1 MHIFRVQTGMADLSP
16 LFEPLTVRGV
26 TLKNRVVMSPMTR
39 FYSPGG
45 IPTADVA
52 AYYARRAAG
61 GAGLII
67 TEGVAINDP
76 AAVDDANIPVMH
88 GDAAR
93 AAWRN
98 VVDRVHNAGG
108 IIFPQLWHMGPML
121 RRGVGPH
128 PQAEPRRPSGVWG
141 PIGSHVVWGL
151 DPEQL
156 RLAQVACTEMSRD
169 DIRQVLDAYAEAARM
184 AKEVGFDGIAIH
196 GAHGYLPDAFLWSAT
211 NLRQDEYGG
220 DIHGR
225 TLFVR
230 ELVASVRAAIG
241 GELPVM
247 LRYSQWKQQDY
258 KAKIADT
265 PDELEKILLPI
276 SAAGVDI
283 FDASTRRY
291 FEAEF
296 AGSSLNLAGW
306 TQRITGK
313 PTMTVGSIGLNKDLY
328 QGFQEG
334 DVGLVDL
341 KPVIDRF
348 NQGEFSLVGVGRAML
363 SNPDFALRIR
373 RNEKLRPYE
382 EKFVMQLI

>member
-1 MHIFRVQTGMADLSP
+1 MSDLSP

-26 TLKNRVVMSPMTR
+26 TLRNRVVMSPMTR
-39 FYSPGG
+39 FFSPGG
-45 IPTADVA
+45 VPTEDVA

-61 GAGLII
+61 GAGLIV
-67 TEGVAINDP
+67 TEGVAINDA
-76 AAVDDANIPVMH
+76 AAVDDGNIPVMH
-88 GDAAR
+88 GEAAR
-93 AAWRN
+93 AAWRC
-98 VVDRVHNAGG
+98 VVDRVHEAGG

-121 RRGVGPH
+121 KRGVGPF
-128 PQAEPRRPSGVWG
+128 PDAEPRRPSGVWG
-141 PIGSHVVWGL
+141 PSGDNAVWGL

-156 RLAQVACTEMSRD
+156 RQARVAGPEMSRD
-169 DIRQVLDAYAEAARM
+169 EIRQVIDAYADAARM

-196 GAHGYLPDAFLWSAT
+196 GAHGYLPDAFLWSET

-230 ELVASVRAAIG
+230 ELIAAIRAVVG
-241 GELPVM
+241 EELPVM
-247 LRYSQWKQQDY
+247 LRFSQWKQQDY
-258 KAKIADT
+258 KAKIAGT
-265 PDELEKILLPI
+265 PEELEKLLLPI

-341 KPVIDRF
+341 KPVIERF

-363 SNPDFALRIR
+363 SNPDFAHRIR

>member
-1 MHIFRVQTGMADLSP
+1 M
-16 LFEPLTVRGV
+16 
-26 TLKNRVVMSPMTR
+26 MSPMTR
-39 FYSPGG
+39 YFSPGG
-45 IPTADVA
+45 IPTDDVA

-67 TEGVAINDP
+67 TEGVGINDP
-76 AAVDDANIPVMH
+76 AAIDDANIPVMH
-88 GDAAR
+88 GAAAR

-98 VVDRVHNAGG
+98 VVDRVHEAGG
-108 IIFPQLWHMGPML
+108 VIFPQLWHMGPML
-121 RRGVGPH
+121 KRGVGPH
-128 PQAEPRRPSGVWG
+128 PNAEPRRPSGVWG

-156 RLAQVACTEMSRD
+156 RLAQVAGAEMSRD
-169 DIRQVLDAYAEAARM
+169 DIRQVLDAYAEAACM

-196 GAHGYLPDAFLWSAT
+196 GAHGYLPDAFLWSGT
-211 NLRQDEYGG
+211 NSRQDEYGR
-220 DIHGR
+220 DIEGR

-230 ELVASVRAAIG
+230 QLVAAVRTAIG
-241 GELPVM
+241 EQLPIM
-247 LRYSQWKQQDY
+247 LRFSQWKQQDY
-258 KAKIADT
+258 TAKIAGG
-265 PDELEKILLPI
+265 PDELEQLLLPI

-283 FDASTRRY
+283 FDASTRR
-291 FEAEF
+291 FHEPEF

-328 QGFQEG
+328 QGFEEG

-363 SNPDFALRIR
+363 CNPDFALRIR
-373 RNEKLRPYE
+373 QNEKLRPYE
-382 EKFVMQLI
+382 AKFVMELI

>member
-1 MHIFRVQTGMADLSP
+1 MSDLSP
-16 LFEPLTVRGV
+16 LFEPLTIRGI
-26 TLKNRVVMSPMTR
+26 TLRNRVVMSPMTR
-39 FYSPGG
+39 FFSPGG
-45 IPTADVA
+45 VPTDDVA

-76 AAVDDANIPVMH
+76 AAVDNENIPVMY

-93 AAWRN
+93 AGWRN
-98 VVDRVHNAGG
+98 VVDRVHEAGG
-108 IIFPQLWHMGPML
+108 IIFPQLWHMGPMFK
-121 RRGVGPH
+121 RGVGPH
-128 PQAEPRRPSGVWG
+128 PDVEPRRPSGVWG
-141 PIGSHVVWGL
+141 SIGSHVVWGI
-151 DPEQL
+151 DSEQL
-156 RLAQVACTEMSRD
+156 RLARVAGPEMSHD
-169 DIRQVLDAYAEAARM
+169 DIREVLDAYAEAARM

-196 GAHGYLPDAFLWSAT
+196 GAHGYLPDAFLWSGT
-211 NLRQDEYGG
+211 NLRQDEYGC
-220 DIHGR
+220 DVDGR

-230 ELVASVRAAIG
+230 QLVAAIRATIG
-241 GELPVM
+241 EELPIM
-247 LRYSQWKQQDY
+247 LRFSQWKQQDY
-258 KAKIADT
+258 MAKIANT
-265 PDELEKILLPI
+265 PHELEKLLLPI

-283 FDASTRRY
+283 FDASTRRF

-348 NQGEFSLVGVGRAML
+348 NRGEFSLIGVGRAML

-373 RNEKLRPYE
+373 RNENLRPYE
-382 EKFVMQLI
+382 EKFIMQLI

>member
-1 MHIFRVQTGMADLSP
+1 MSDLSP
-16 LFEPLTVRGV
+16 LFEPLTIRAV
-26 TLKNRVVMSPMTR
+26 TLRNRVVMSPMTR
-39 FYSPGG
+39 FFSPGG
-45 IPTADVA
+45 VPTDDVA

-76 AAVDDANIPVMH
+76 AAVDNENIPVMY

-93 AAWRN
+93 TAWRN
-98 VVDRVHNAGG
+98 VVDRVHEAGG

-121 RRGVGPH
+121 KRGVGPR
-128 PQAEPRRPSGVWG
+128 PDVEPRRPSGVWG
-141 PIGSHVVWGL
+141 PIGSHVVWGI
-151 DPEQL
+151 DSEQL
-156 RLAQVACTEMSRD
+156 RLARVVGHEMSHE
-169 DIRQVLDAYAEAARM
+169 DIREVLSAYAEAARM

-196 GAHGYLPDAFLWSAT
+196 GAHGYLPDAFLWSGT
-211 NLRQDEYGG
+211 NLRQDEYGR
-220 DIHGR
+220 DIDGR
-225 TLFVR
+225 SLFVR
-230 ELVASVRAAIG
+230 QLVAAIRATIG
-241 GELPVM
+241 EELPIM
-247 LRYSQWKQQDY
+247 LRFSQWKQQDY
-258 KAKIADT
+258 MAKIANT
-265 PDELEKILLPI
+265 PYELEKLLLPI

-283 FDASTRRY
+283 FDASTRR
-291 FEAEF
+291 FSEAEF

-348 NQGEFSLVGVGRAML
+348 NRGEFSLIGVGRAML
-363 SNPDFALRIR
+363 SNPDFALRVR
-373 RNEKLRPYE
+373 RNEKLRPYD

>member
-1 MHIFRVQTGMADLSP
+1 
-16 LFEPLTVRGV
+16 
-26 TLKNRVVMSPMTR
+26 
-39 FYSPGG
+39 
-45 IPTADVA
+45 
-52 AYYARRAAG
+52 
-61 GAGLII
+61 
-67 TEGVAINDP
+67 
-76 AAVDDANIPVMH
+76 
-88 GDAAR
+88 
-93 AAWRN
+93 
-98 VVDRVHNAGG
+98 
-108 IIFPQLWHMGPML
+108 
-121 RRGVGPH
+121 
-128 PQAEPRRPSGVWG
+128 
-141 PIGSHVVWGL
+141 
-151 DPEQL
+151 
-156 RLAQVACTEMSRD
+156 MSRD

-296 AGSSLNLAGW
+296 AGSGLNLAGW

-334 DVGLVDL
+334 DVGLVGL

-348 NQGEFSLVGVGRAML
+348 NRGEFSLVGIGRAML

-373 RNEKLRPYE
+373 RNEELRPYE

>member
-1 MHIFRVQTGMADLSP
+1 MATGMPDLSP

-26 TLKNRVVMSPMTR
+26 TLRNRVVMSPMTR
-39 FYSPGG
+39 YFSPGG
-45 IPTADVA
+45 IPTDDVA

-67 TEGVAINDP
+67 TEGVGINDP
-76 AAVDDANIPVMH
+76 AAIDDANIPVMH

-93 AAWRN
+93 AGWRK
-98 VVDRVHNAGG
+98 VVDRVHEAGG

-121 RRGVGPH
+121 KRGVGPY
-128 PQAEPRRPSGVWG
+128 PNAEPRRPSGVWG

-151 DPEQL
+151 DVEQL
-156 RLAQVACTEMSRD
+156 RLAQVAGPEMSRA
-169 DIRQVLDAYAEAARM
+169 DIRQVQDAYAEAARM

-196 GAHGYLPDAFLWSAT
+196 GAHGYLPDAFLWSGT
-211 NLRQDEYGG
+211 NLRQDEYGR
-220 DIHGR
+220 DIQGR

-230 ELVASVRAAIG
+230 QLVAAIRTAIG
-241 GELPVM
+241 EELPIM
-247 LRYSQWKQQDY
+247 LRFSQWKQQDY
-258 KAKIADT
+258 TAKIAGG
-265 PDELEKILLPI
+265 PDELEQLLLPI

-283 FDASTRRY
+283 FDASTRR
-291 FEAEF
+291 FHEPEF
-296 AGSSLNLAGW
+296 AGSGLNLAGW

-341 KPVIDRF
+341 APVIDRF

-363 SNPDFALRIR
+363 CNPDFALRIR
-373 RNEKLRPYE
+373 QNEKLRPYE
-382 EKFVMQLI
+382 AKFVMQLI

>member
-1 MHIFRVQTGMADLSP
+1 MATGMPDLSP

-26 TLKNRVVMSPMTR
+26 TLRNRVVMSPMTR
-39 FYSPGG
+39 YFSPGG
-45 IPTADVA
+45 IPTDAVA

-67 TEGVAINDP
+67 TEGVGINDP
-76 AAVDDANIPVMH
+76 AAIDDANIPVMH

-93 AAWRN
+93 AGWRK
-98 VVDRVHNAGG
+98 VVDRVHEAGG

-121 RRGVGPH
+121 KRGVGPY
-128 PQAEPRRPSGVWG
+128 PNAEPRRPSGVWG

-151 DPEQL
+151 DVEQL
-156 RLAQVACTEMSRD
+156 RLAQVAGPEMSRA
-169 DIRQVLDAYAEAARM
+169 DIRQVQDAYAEAARM

-196 GAHGYLPDAFLWSAT
+196 GAHGYLPDAFLWSGT
-211 NLRQDEYGG
+211 NLRQDEYGR
-220 DIHGR
+220 DIEGR

-230 ELVASVRAAIG
+230 QLVAAIRAAIG
-241 GELPVM
+241 EELPIM
-247 LRYSQWKQQDY
+247 LRFSQWKQQDY
-258 KAKIADT
+258 TAKIAGG
-265 PDELEKILLPI
+265 PDELEQILLPI

-283 FDASTRRY
+283 FDASTRR
-291 FEAEF
+291 FHEAEF

-341 KPVIDRF
+341 APVIDRF

-363 SNPDFALRIR
+363 CNPDFALRIR
-373 RNEKLRPYE
+373 QNEKLRPYE
-382 EKFVMQLI
+382 AKFVMQLI

>member
-1 MHIFRVQTGMADLSP
+1 MSDPSP
-16 LFEPLTVRGV
+16 FFEPLTVRRV
-26 TLKNRVVMSPMTR
+26 ALRNRVVMSPMTR
-39 FYSPGG
+39 YFSPGG
-45 IPTADVA
+45 VPTDDVA

-67 TEGVAINDP
+67 TEGVGINDP
-76 AAVDDANIPVMH
+76 AAIDDENIPVMH
-88 GDAAR
+88 GHAAR
-93 AAWRN
+93 SAWRN
-98 VVDRVHNAGG
+98 VVDRVHEAGG

-121 RRGVGPH
+121 KRGVGPH
-128 PQAEPRRPSGVWG
+128 PDVEPRRPSGVWG
-141 PIGSHVVWGL
+141 PTGDHVVWGL
-151 DPEQL
+151 DPGQL
-156 RLAQVACTEMSRD
+156 RLARVPGPEMSRD
-169 DIRQVLDAYAEAARM
+169 DIREVIDAYAEAAHM

-196 GAHGYLPDAFLWSAT
+196 GAHGYLPDAFLWSGT
-211 NLRQDEYGG
+211 NLRQDEYGR
-220 DIHGR
+220 DIEGR

-230 ELVASVRAAIG
+230 QLVGAVRAAIG
-241 GELPVM
+241 EELPIM
-247 LRYSQWKQQDY
+247 LRFSQWKQQDY
-258 KAKIADT
+258 TAKIAST
-265 PDELEKILLPI
+265 PDELEKLLLPI

-283 FDASTRRY
+283 FDASTRRF

-328 QGFQEG
+328 QGFKEG

-341 KPVIDRF
+341 QPVIERF
-348 NQGEFSLVGVGRAML
+348 NRGEFSLIGVGRAML

>member
-1 MHIFRVQTGMADLSP
+1 MSDLSP
-16 LFEPLTVRGV
+16 LFQPLTVRGV
-26 TLKNRVVMSPMTR
+26 TLRNRVVMSPMTR
-39 FYSPGG
+39 FFSPGG
-45 IPTADVA
+45 VPTDEVA

-76 AAVDDANIPVMH
+76 AAVDDGNIPVMH
-88 GDAAR
+88 GAAAR
-93 AAWRN
+93 HGWQN
-98 VVDRVHNAGG
+98 VVDRVHEAGG

-128 PQAEPRRPSGVWG
+128 PNAEPRRPSGVWG
-141 PIGSHVVWGL
+141 PVGSNVVWGL

-156 RLAQVACTEMSRD
+156 RLAQVACVEMSRD
-169 DIRQVLDAYAEAARM
+169 DIRQVLDAYAEAACM

-196 GAHGYLPDAFLWSAT
+196 GAHGYLPDAFLWSGT
-211 NLRQDEYGG
+211 NLRRDEYGG

-230 ELVASVRAAIG
+230 QLVAAIRAAIG
-241 GELPVM
+241 EELPVM
-247 LRYSQWKQQDY
+247 LRFSQWKQQDY

-265 PDELEKILLPI
+265 PGELEKLLLPI

-283 FDASTRRY
+283 FDASTRRF

-341 KPVIDRF
+341 QPLIDRF

-363 SNPDFALRIR
+363 CNPDFALRIR
-373 RNEKLRPYE
+373 RNEKLRPFE
-382 EKFVMQLI
+382 EKFIASLI

>member
-1 MHIFRVQTGMADLSP
+1 MPDLSP

-26 TLKNRVVMSPMTR
+26 TLRNRVVMSPMTR
-39 FYSPGG
+39 YFSPGG
-45 IPTADVA
+45 IPTDDVA

-67 TEGVAINDP
+67 TEGVGINDP
-76 AAVDDANIPVMH
+76 AAIDDANIPVMH

-93 AAWRN
+93 AGWRK
-98 VVDRVHNAGG
+98 VVDRVHEAGG

-121 RRGVGPH
+121 KRGVGPY
-128 PQAEPRRPSGVWG
+128 PNAEPRRPSGVWG

-151 DPEQL
+151 DVEQL
-156 RLAQVACTEMSRD
+156 RLAQVAGPEMSRA
-169 DIRQVLDAYAEAARM
+169 DIRQVQDAYAEAARM

-196 GAHGYLPDAFLWSAT
+196 GAHGYLPDAFLWSGT
-211 NLRQDEYGG
+211 NLRQDEYGR
-220 DIHGR
+220 DIQGR

-230 ELVASVRAAIG
+230 QLVAAIRTAIG
-241 GELPVM
+241 EELPIM
-247 LRYSQWKQQDY
+247 LRFSQWKQQDY
-258 KAKIADT
+258 TAKIAGG
-265 PDELEKILLPI
+265 PDELEQLLLPI

-283 FDASTRRY
+283 FDASTRR
-291 FEAEF
+291 FHEPEF
-296 AGSSLNLAGW
+296 AGSGLNLAGW

-341 KPVIDRF
+341 APVIDRF

-363 SNPDFALRIR
+363 CNPDFALRIR
-373 RNEKLRPYE
+373 QNEKLRPYE
-382 EKFVMQLI
+382 AKFVMQLI

>member
-1 MHIFRVQTGMADLSP
+1 MPDLSP
-16 LFEPLTVRGV
+16 LFQPLTVRGV
-26 TLKNRVVMSPMTR
+26 TLRNRVVMSPMTR
-39 FYSPGG
+39 YFSPGG
-45 IPTADVA
+45 IPTDDVA

-67 TEGVAINDP
+67 TEGVGINDP
-76 AAVDDANIPVMH
+76 AAIDDANIPVMH

-93 AAWRN
+93 AGWRN
-98 VVDRVHNAGG
+98 VVDRVHEAGG

-121 RRGVGPH
+121 KRGVGPH
-128 PQAEPRRPSGVWG
+128 PNAEPRRPSGVWG

-156 RLAQVACTEMSRD
+156 RLAQIPGPEMSRD
-169 DIRQVLDAYAEAARM
+169 DIRQVIDAYVEAACM

-196 GAHGYLPDAFLWSAT
+196 GAHGYLPDAFLWDGT

-220 DIHGR
+220 DIRGR

-230 ELVASVRAAIG
+230 QLVAAIRAAIG
-241 GELPVM
+241 EELPIM
-247 LRYSQWKQQDY
+247 LRFSQWKQQDY
-258 KAKIADT
+258 TAKIAGG
-265 PDELEKILLPI
+265 PDELEQLLLPI
-276 SAAGVDI
+276 STAGVDI
-283 FDASTRRY
+283 FDASTRR
-291 FEAEF
+291 FHEPEF

-306 TQRITGK
+306 TQLITGK

-341 KPVIDRF
+341 APVIDRF

-363 SNPDFALRIR
+363 CNPDFALRIR
-373 RNEKLRPYE
+373 QNEKLRPYE
-382 EKFVMQLI
+382 AKFVMELI

>member
-1 MHIFRVQTGMADLSP
+1 
-16 LFEPLTVRGV
+16 
-26 TLKNRVVMSPMTR
+26 
-39 FYSPGG
+39 
-45 IPTADVA
+45 
-52 AYYARRAAG
+52 
-61 GAGLII
+61 
-67 TEGVAINDP
+67 
-76 AAVDDANIPVMH
+76 
-88 GDAAR
+88 
-93 AAWRN
+93 
-98 VVDRVHNAGG
+98 VVDRVHEAGG
-108 IIFPQLWHMGPML
+108 SIFPQLWHMGPML

-128 PQAEPRRPSGVWG
+128 PDAVPRRPSGVWG
-141 PIGSHVVWGL
+141 PVGSHIVWGL

-156 RLAQVACTEMSRD
+156 RRSQVACAEMSRD

-196 GAHGYLPDAFLWSAT
+196 GAHGYLPDAFLWSGT

-230 ELVASVRAAIG
+230 ELVAAIRAAVG
-241 GELPVM
+241 EELPVM
-247 LRYSQWKQQDY
+247 LRFSQWKQQDY
-258 KAKIADT
+258 KARIADT
-265 PDELEKILLPI
+265 SEELEKLLLPI

-283 FDASTRRY
+283 FDASTRRF

-334 DVGLVDL
+334 GVGLVDL

-348 NQGEFSLVGVGRAML
+348 NQGEFSLIGIGRAML

-373 RNEKLRPYE
+373 RNEQLKPYE

>member
-1 MHIFRVQTGMADLSP
+1 MATGMPDLSP

-26 TLKNRVVMSPMTR
+26 TLRNRVVMSPMTR
-39 FYSPGG
+39 YFSPGG
-45 IPTADVA
+45 IPTDDVA

-67 TEGVAINDP
+67 TEGVGINDP
-76 AAVDDANIPVMH
+76 AAIDDANIPVMH

-93 AAWRN
+93 AGWRK
-98 VVDRVHNAGG
+98 VVDRVHEAGG

-121 RRGVGPH
+121 KRGVGPH
-128 PQAEPRRPSGVWG
+128 PNAEPRRPSGIWG

-156 RLAQVACTEMSRD
+156 RVAQVAGPEMSRA
-169 DIRQVLDAYAEAARM
+169 DIRQVQDAYAEAARM

-196 GAHGYLPDAFLWSAT
+196 GAHGYLPDAFLWSGT
-211 NLRQDEYGG
+211 NLRQDEYGR
-220 DIHGR
+220 DIQGR

-230 ELVASVRAAIG
+230 QLVAAIRAAIG
-241 GELPVM
+241 EELPIM
-247 LRYSQWKQQDY
+247 LRFSQWKQQDY
-258 KAKIADT
+258 TAKIAGS
-265 PDELEKILLPI
+265 PDELEQLLLPI

-283 FDASTRRY
+283 FDASTRR
-291 FEAEF
+291 FHEPEF

-306 TQRITGK
+306 TQRITRK

-341 KPVIDRF
+341 APVIDRF

-363 SNPDFALRIR
+363 CNPDFALRIR
-373 RNEKLRPYE
+373 QNEKLRPYE
-382 EKFVMQLI
+382 AKFVMQLI

>member
-1 MHIFRVQTGMADLSP
+1 METGMSDLSP
-16 LFEPLTVRGV
+16 LFEPLTVRGI
-26 TLKNRVVMSPMTR
+26 TLRNRVVMSPMTR
-39 FYSPGG
+39 YFSPGG
-45 IPTADVA
+45 IPTDDVA

-67 TEGVAINDP
+67 TEGVGINDP
-76 AAVDDANIPVMH
+76 AAIDDANIPVMH

-98 VVDRVHNAGG
+98 VVDRVHEAGG

-121 RRGVGPH
+121 KRGVGPH
-128 PQAEPRRPSGVWG
+128 PDVEPRRPSGVWG

-156 RLAQVACTEMSRD
+156 RLAQVAGPEMSRD
-169 DIRQVLDAYAEAARM
+169 DIRQVLDAYAEAACM

-196 GAHGYLPDAFLWSAT
+196 GAHGYLPDAFLWSGT
-211 NLRQDEYGG
+211 NSRQDEYGR
-220 DIHGR
+220 DIEGR

-230 ELVASVRAAIG
+230 QLVAAVRTAIG
-241 GELPVM
+241 DQLPIM
-247 LRYSQWKQQDY
+247 LRFSQWKQQDY
-258 KAKIADT
+258 TAKIAGG
-265 PDELEKILLPI
+265 PDELEQLLLPI

-283 FDASTRRY
+283 FDASTRR
-291 FEAEF
+291 FHEPEF

-306 TQRITGK
+306 TQRITRK

-363 SNPDFALRIR
+363 CNPDFALRIR
-373 RNEKLRPYE
+373 QNEKLRPYE
-382 EKFVMQLI
+382 AKFVMQLI

>member
-1 MHIFRVQTGMADLSP
+1 MSDFSP
-16 LFEPLTVRGV
+16 LFKPLTVRGV
-26 TLKNRVVMSPMTR
+26 TLRNRVVMSPMTR
-39 FYSPGG
+39 FFSPGG
-45 IPTADVA
+45 VPTDNVA

-67 TEGVAINDP
+67 TEGVAIDDP
-76 AAVDDANIPVMH
+76 AAVDDGNIPVMH
-88 GDAAR
+88 GEAAR
-93 AAWRN
+93 GAWRK
-98 VVDRVHNAGG
+98 VVDRVHEAGG
-108 IIFPQLWHMGPML
+108 TIFPQLWHMGPML
-121 RRGVGPH
+121 KRGVGPH
-128 PQAEPRRPSGVWG
+128 PDAAPRRPSGIWG

-156 RLAQVACTEMSRD
+156 RLARVAGPEMSRD
-169 DIRQVLDAYAEAARM
+169 DIRQVLDAYAGAART

-196 GAHGYLPDAFLWSAT
+196 GAHGYLPDAFLWSGT
-211 NLRQDEYGG
+211 NLRRDEYGG
-220 DIHGR
+220 DIYSR

-230 ELVASVRAAIG
+230 QLVAAIRAVIG
-241 GELPVM
+241 EELPIM
-247 LRYSQWKQQDY
+247 LRFSQWKQQDY
-258 KAKIADT
+258 QGKIAGT
-265 PDELEKILLPI
+265 PDELEKLLLPI

-283 FDASTRRY
+283 FDASTRR
-291 FEAEF
+291 FSEAEF

-341 KPVIDRF
+341 EPVMDRF
-348 NQGEFSLVGVGRAML
+348 NRGEFSLIGVGRAML
-363 SNPDFALRIR
+363 SNPDFALKIR
-373 RNEKLRPYE
+373 RNEKLRPYG

>member
-1 MHIFRVQTGMADLSP
+1 M
-16 LFEPLTVRGV
+16 
-26 TLKNRVVMSPMTR
+26 
-39 FYSPGG
+39 Y
-45 IPTADVA
+45 
-52 AYYARRAAG
+52 
-61 GAGLII
+61 
-67 TEGVAINDP
+67 
-76 AAVDDANIPVMH
+76 

-98 VVDRVHNAGG
+98 VVDRVHQAGG
-108 IIFPQLWHMGPML
+108 LIFPQLWHMGPML
-121 RRGVGPH
+121 KRGVGPH
-128 PQAEPRRPSGVWG
+128 PNAEPRRPSGVWG

-156 RLAQVACTEMSRD
+156 RVAQVAGPEMSLA

-196 GAHGYLPDAFLWSAT
+196 GAHGYLPDAFLWSGT
-211 NLRQDEYGG
+211 NLRQDEYGRG
-220 DIHGR
+220 IQGR

-230 ELVASVRAAIG
+230 QLVAAIRAAIG
-241 GELPVM
+241 EELPIM
-247 LRYSQWKQQDY
+247 LRFSQWKQQDY
-258 KAKIADT
+258 MAKIAGG
-265 PDELEKILLPI
+265 PDELEQLLLPI

-283 FDASTRRY
+283 FDASTRR
-291 FEAEF
+291 FHEPEF

-341 KPVIDRF
+341 APVIDRF

-363 SNPDFALRIR
+363 CNPDFAQRIR
-373 RNEKLRPYE
+373 QNQKLRPYE
-382 EKFVMQLI
+382 AKFVMQLI

>member
-1 MHIFRVQTGMADLSP
+1 MSDLSP
-16 LFEPLTVRGV
+16 FFQPLTVRGV
-26 TLKNRVVMSPMTR
+26 TLRNRVVMSPMTR
-39 FYSPGG
+39 YFSPGG
-45 IPTADVA
+45 VPTEDVA

-67 TEGVAINDP
+67 TEGVGIDDP
-76 AAVDDANIPVMH
+76 AAIDDANIPVMH
-88 GDAAR
+88 GSAAR

-98 VVDRVHNAGG
+98 VVERVHEAGG

-121 RRGVGPH
+121 KRGIGPH
-128 PQAEPRRPSGVWG
+128 PDAVPRRPSGVWG
-141 PIGSHVVWGL
+141 PVGSHVVWGL

-156 RLAQVACTEMSRD
+156 RLARVPGPEMSHE
-169 DIRQVLDAYAEAARM
+169 DIREVIDAYAEAAHM

-196 GAHGYLPDAFLWSAT
+196 GAHGYLPDAFLWSGT
-211 NLRQDEYGG
+211 NLREDEYGR
-220 DIHGR
+220 DIDGR

-230 ELVASVRAAIG
+230 QLVAAVRAAIG
-241 GELPVM
+241 EELPIM
-247 LRYSQWKQQDY
+247 LRFSQWKQQDY
-258 KAKIADT
+258 TAKIAST
-265 PDELEKILLPI
+265 PDELEKLLLPI

-283 FDASTRRY
+283 FDASTRRF

-341 KPVIDRF
+341 GPVLDRF
-348 NQGEFSLVGVGRAML
+348 NRGEFSLIGVGRAML

-373 RNEKLRPYE
+373 RNENLKPYE

>member
-1 MHIFRVQTGMADLSP
+1 MSDLNP

-39 FYSPGG
+39 RFSPAGV
-45 IPTADVA
+45 PTDEVA
-52 AYYARRAAG
+52 VYYARRAAG
-61 GAGLII
+61 EAGLII
-67 TEGVAINDP
+67 TEGVAIDDP
-76 AAVDDANIPVMH
+76 AAVDDENIPVMY

-98 VVDRVHNAGG
+98 VVDRVHQAGG
-108 IIFPQLWHMGPML
+108 LIFPQLWHMGPML
-121 RRGVGPH
+121 KRGFGAYPN
-128 PQAEPRRPSGVWG
+128 AEPRRPSGVWG
-141 PIGSHVVWGL
+141 PVGSNVVWGL

-156 RLAQVACTEMSRD
+156 RLAQITGPEMSRE
-169 DIRQVLDAYAEAARM
+169 DIRRVIEAYAEAARF

-196 GAHGYLPDAFLWSAT
+196 GAHGYLPDSFLWSAT

-230 ELVASVRAAIG
+230 ELVAAVRAAIG
-241 GELPVM
+241 EELPIM
-247 LRYSQWKQQDY
+247 LRFSQWKQQDY
-258 KAKIADT
+258 KAKIANS
-265 PDELEKILLPI
+265 PEELEKILRPI
-276 SAAGVDI
+276 SEAGVDL
-283 FDASTRRY
+283 FDASTRRF
-291 FEAEF
+291 FEPEF

-334 DVGLVDL
+334 EVGVVDL
-341 KPVIDRF
+341 NPVIERF
-348 NQGEFSLVGVGRAML
+348 NRGEFSLVGVGRAML
-363 SNPDFALRIR
+363 CNPDFAMKIR
-373 RNEKLRPYE
+373 RNERLAPLE
-382 EKFVMQLI
+382 EKFLANLI

>member
-1 MHIFRVQTGMADLSP
+1 MPDLSP

-26 TLKNRVVMSPMTR
+26 TLRNRVVMSPMTR
-39 FYSPGG
+39 YFSPGG
-45 IPTADVA
+45 IPTDDVA

-67 TEGVAINDP
+67 TEGVGINDP
-76 AAVDDANIPVMH
+76 AAIDDANIPVMH

-93 AAWRN
+93 AGWRK
-98 VVDRVHNAGG
+98 VVDRVHEAGG

-121 RRGVGPH
+121 KRGVGPY
-128 PQAEPRRPSGVWG
+128 PNAEPRRPSGVWG

-151 DPEQL
+151 DVEQL
-156 RLAQVACTEMSRD
+156 RLAQVAGPEMSRA
-169 DIRQVLDAYAEAARM
+169 DIRQVQHAYAEAARM

-196 GAHGYLPDAFLWSAT
+196 GAHGYLPDAFLWSGT
-211 NLRQDEYGG
+211 NLRQDEYGR
-220 DIHGR
+220 DIQGR

-230 ELVASVRAAIG
+230 QLVAAIRTAIG
-241 GELPVM
+241 EELPIM
-247 LRYSQWKQQDY
+247 LRFSQWKQQDY
-258 KAKIADT
+258 TAKIAGG
-265 PDELEKILLPI
+265 PDELEQLLLPI

-283 FDASTRRY
+283 FDASTRR
-291 FEAEF
+291 FHEPEF
-296 AGSSLNLAGW
+296 AGSGLNLAGW

-341 KPVIDRF
+341 APVIERF

-363 SNPDFALRIR
+363 CNPDFALRIR
-373 RNEKLRPYE
+373 QNEKLRPYE
-382 EKFVMQLI
+382 AKFVMQLI

>member
-1 MHIFRVQTGMADLSP
+1 MPDLSP

-26 TLKNRVVMSPMTR
+26 TLRNRVVMSPMTR
-39 FYSPGG
+39 YFSPGG
-45 IPTADVA
+45 IPTDDVA

-67 TEGVAINDP
+67 TEGVGINDP
-76 AAVDDANIPVMH
+76 AAIDDANIPVMH

-93 AAWRN
+93 AGWRK
-98 VVDRVHNAGG
+98 VVDRVHEAGG

-121 RRGVGPH
+121 KRGVGPY
-128 PQAEPRRPSGVWG
+128 PNAEPRRPSGVWG

-151 DPEQL
+151 DVEQL
-156 RLAQVACTEMSRD
+156 RLAQVAGPEMSRA
-169 DIRQVLDAYAEAARM
+169 DIRQVQDAYAEAARM
-184 AKEVGFDGIAIH
+184 AKELGFDGIAIH
-196 GAHGYLPDAFLWSAT
+196 GAHGYLPDAFLWSGT
-211 NLRQDEYGG
+211 NLRQDEYGR
-220 DIHGR
+220 DIQGR

-230 ELVASVRAAIG
+230 QLVAAIRTAIG
-241 GELPVM
+241 EELPIM
-247 LRYSQWKQQDY
+247 LRFSQWKQQDY
-258 KAKIADT
+258 TAKIAGG
-265 PDELEKILLPI
+265 PDELEQLLLPI

-283 FDASTRRY
+283 FDASTRR
-291 FEAEF
+291 FHEPEF
-296 AGSSLNLAGW
+296 AGSGLNLAGW

-341 KPVIDRF
+341 APVIDRF

-363 SNPDFALRIR
+363 CNPDFALRIR
-373 RNEKLRPYE
+373 QNEKLRPYE
-382 EKFVMQLI
+382 AKFVMQLI

>member
-1 MHIFRVQTGMADLSP
+1 MQFLSEWTGMTDLSP

-26 TLKNRVVMSPMTR
+26 TLGNRVVMSPMTR
-39 FYSPGG
+39 YFSPGG
-45 IPTADVA
+45 IPTDDVA

-67 TEGVAINDP
+67 TEGVGINDP
-76 AAVDDANIPVMH
+76 AAIDDANIPVMH

-93 AAWRN
+93 AGWGN
-98 VVDRVHNAGG
+98 VVDRVHEAGG

-121 RRGVGPH
+121 KRGVGPH
-128 PQAEPRRPSGVWG
+128 PNAEPRRPSGVWG

-156 RLAQVACTEMSRD
+156 RLAQTPGPEMSSA
-169 DIRQVLDAYAEAARM
+169 DIRQVLDAYVEAACM

-196 GAHGYLPDAFLWSAT
+196 GAHGYLPDAFLWSGT
-211 NLRQDEYGG
+211 NLRQDEYGR
-220 DIHGR
+220 DIEGR

-230 ELVASVRAAIG
+230 QLVAAIRAAIG
-241 GELPVM
+241 EELPIM
-247 LRYSQWKQQDY
+247 LRFSQWKQQDY
-258 KAKIADT
+258 TAKIARG
-265 PDELEKILLPI
+265 PDELEQLLLPI

-283 FDASTRRY
+283 FDASTRR
-291 FEAEF
+291 FHEPEF
-296 AGSSLNLAGW
+296 ADSGLNLAGW

-341 KPVIDRF
+341 APVIDRF

-363 SNPDFALRIR
+363 CNPDFALRIR
-373 RNEKLRPYE
+373 QNEKLRPYE
-382 EKFVMQLI
+382 AKFVMELI

>member
-1 MHIFRVQTGMADLSP
+1 MATGMPDLSP

-26 TLKNRVVMSPMTR
+26 TLRNRVVMSPMTR
-39 FYSPGG
+39 YFSPGG
-45 IPTADVA
+45 IPTDDVA

-61 GAGLII
+61 WAGLII
-67 TEGVAINDP
+67 TEGVGINDP
-76 AAVDDANIPVMH
+76 AAIDDANIPVMH

-93 AAWRN
+93 AGWRK
-98 VVDRVHNAGG
+98 VVDRVHEAGG

-121 RRGVGPH
+121 KRGVGPY
-128 PQAEPRRPSGVWG
+128 PNAEPRRPSGVWG

-151 DPEQL
+151 DVEQL
-156 RLAQVACTEMSRD
+156 RLAQVAGPEMSRA
-169 DIRQVLDAYAEAARM
+169 DIRQVQDAYAEAARM

-196 GAHGYLPDAFLWSAT
+196 GAHGYLPDAFLWSGT
-211 NLRQDEYGG
+211 NLRQDEYGR
-220 DIHGR
+220 DIQGR

-230 ELVASVRAAIG
+230 QLVAAIRTAIG
-241 GELPVM
+241 EELPIM
-247 LRYSQWKQQDY
+247 LRFSQWKQQDY
-258 KAKIADT
+258 TAKIAGG
-265 PDELEKILLPI
+265 PDELEQLLLPI

-283 FDASTRRY
+283 FDASTRR
-291 FEAEF
+291 FHEPEF
-296 AGSSLNLAGW
+296 AGSGLNLAGW

-341 KPVIDRF
+341 APVIDRF

-363 SNPDFALRIR
+363 CNPDFALRIR
-373 RNEKLRPYE
+373 QNEKLRPYE
-382 EKFVMQLI
+382 AKFVMQLI